1 MIGQKSVTT
10 EGLYSVLLSHIPHHN
25 TQHTTPQ
32 TTPQTTRTKI
42 KNVVKHKMST
52 PQEVGALHEIY
63 ISSD

>member
-10 EGLYSVLLSHIPHHN
+10 EGLYSVLLSHIPHP
-25 TQHTTPQ
+25 TPQ
-32 TTPQTTRTKI
+32 HTTPQTTRTKI

>member
-25 TQHTTPQ
+25 TQH

>member
-25 TQHTTPQ
+25 TQHTTHN
-32 TTPQTTRTKI
+32 TTDHTHKNKI
-42 KNVVKHKMST
+42 NVVKHKMST